1 MNTLDFNTTIN
12 STTSIL
18 INNER
23 VGTIATNDGS
33 KIATDR
39 FEYVSTMT
47 LDDKEI
53 TLYGSTVSD
62 MTMKVRKFLL
72 DYEVYEA

>member
-23 VGTIATNDGS
+23 VGTIASNDGS

-39 FEYVSTMT
+39 FAYVTTMT
-47 LDDKEI
+47 LNEKEI
-53 TLYGSTVSD
+53 TLYGSTVED
-62 MTMKVRKFLL
+62 MTMKVRKYLL
-72 DYEVYEA
+72 DYDVFN